1 MNTKIVGLMDYAQ
14 YLELGLRHTFSAFT
28 PFFRPLWPRHG
39 GFSATAVL
47 APPRHCFSHATQRV
61 KAWRIIAQ
69 RDGKLRKVT
78 KL

>member
-47 APPRHCFSHATQRV
+47 APRRF
-61 KAWRIIAQ
+61 
-69 RDGKLRKVT
+69 
-78 KL
+78 